1 VGFLR
6 LLDRFFTQRVTL
18 FTIVP
23 YDKNTYNRLSSMRRK
38 PQGPQFFDGI
48 SVNQR
53 RLMRDLNAIG
63 RIGIGSRGAVT
74 RLVFSVKEL
83 RSRQVLIHLMRQAG
97 LKIHIDGIGNI
108 FGRLEGSDP
117 KAPAVLAGSHLDTV
131 IHGGKYD
138 GPVGVIGALE
148 AIRTIHENHISIRS
162 PLEVVCFVGEE
173 SSRFG
178 FSTLGSSL
186 VAGEV
191 HAKDLAN
198 AVDAQGTKLADVLSS
213 LGIAPKKLH
222 RLTRHPKTLKAYLE
236 LHIEQGPILE
246 AIGKRIGLVT
256 SIAAPSRFRVIF
268 TGQADHSGTTPMEMR
283 KDALVA
289 SAQLI
294 EFIEKTCRKYSSM
307 ALGRV
312 VGTVGAMKIE
322 PGVINAVPGRTELMI
337 DIRSTSAQSK
347 KRVTRLVTQQ
357 AQTIARKR
365 AIGVEVLT
373 IREEDPVPLDKRL
386 LRLTQAI
393 CDERKI
399 VYEIMPSGAGH
410 DAMQMAKITPAGM
423 IFIPSQRGISHNPL
437 EWTDP
442 DDIGLGTQLLME
454 TMIRVA
460 NERL

>member
-1 VGFLR
+1 MPAPSNAP
-6 LLDRFFTQRVTL
+6 
-18 FTIVP
+18 TI
-23 YDKNTYNRLSSMRRK
+23 DK
-38 PQGPQFFDGI
+38 
-48 SVNQR
+48 R

-63 RIGIGSRGAVT
+63 RIGIGDHGSVT
-74 RLVFSVKEL
+74 RLVFSIKEL

-97 LKIHIDGIGNI
+97 LKIHVDAIGNI
-108 FGRLEGSDP
+108 FGRLDGADP
-117 KAPAVLAGSHLDTV
+117 KAPALLAGSHLDTV

-148 AIRTIHENHISIRS
+148 AVRTIRENKITLRA
-162 PLEVVCFVGEE
+162 PLEVVCFIGEE

-191 HAKDLAN
+191 HPKDLTN

-213 LGIAPKKLH
+213 LGISPRNLSRLARDPKSM
-222 RLTRHPKTLKAYLE
+222 KAYLE

-246 AIGKRIGLVT
+246 AKAKRIGLVT
-256 SIAAPSRFRVIF
+256 SIAAPSRFKVIF

-289 SAQLI
+289 AAQLI
-294 EFIEKTCRKYSSM
+294 EYVEKICRKFSSM
-307 ALGRV
+307 EKGRV

-322 PGVINAVPGRTELMI
+322 PGVINAVPGRAELSI
-337 DIRSTSAQSK
+337 DIRSTSAQAK
-347 KRVTRLVTQQ
+347 DKVARLVKQRG
-357 AQTIARKR
+357 AAIARDR
-365 AIGVEVLT
+365 GIAIEVLN
-373 IREEDPVPLDKRL
+373 IRAEDPVPLDKRL
-386 LRLTQAI
+386 LRVTRQL
-393 CDERKI
+393 CDEKAI
-399 VYEIMPSGAGH
+399 DYEIMPSGAGH

-423 IFIPSQRGISHNPL
+423 IFIPSRRGISHNPL

-442 DDIGLGTQLLME
+442 DDIALGAQLLME

-460 NERL
+460 NEPI

>member
-1 VGFLR
+1 
-6 LLDRFFTQRVTL
+6 
-18 FTIVP
+18 
-23 YDKNTYNRLSSMRRK
+23 
-38 PQGPQFFDGI
+38 
-48 SVNQR
+48 
-53 RLMRDLNAIG
+53 MRDLNAIG

-97 LKIHIDGIGNI
+97 LAINIDGIGNI
-108 FGRLEGSDP
+108 FGRLEGSDS

-148 AIRTIHENHISIRS
+148 AIRTISENKIAIRS
-162 PLEVVCFVGEE
+162 PVEVVCFVGEE

-198 AVDAQGTKLADVLSS
+198 AVDAQGTKLADVLLS

-222 RLTRHPKTLKAYLE
+222 GLARDPKTLKSYLE

-256 SIAAPSRFRVIF
+256 SIAAPSRFRIIF

-294 EFIEKTCRKYSSM
+294 EFIEKTCRKFSSM
-307 ALGRV
+307 AKGRV

-322 PGVINAVPGRTELMI
+322 PGVINAVPGRAELLV
-337 DIRSTSAQSK
+337 DIRGITAQSK
-347 KRVTRLVTQQ
+347 DRVARMVKQE
-357 AQTIARKR
+357 AQNIARRR
-365 AIGVEVLT
+365 AIGVEILT

-386 LRLTQAI
+386 LHVT
-393 CDERKI
+393 RKI
-399 VYEIMPSGAGH
+399 CEQKQINYEIMPSGAGH

-437 EWTDP
+437 EWTAP
-442 DDIGLGTQLLME
+442 DDIGLGAQLLME

-460 NERL
+460 NESL

>member
-1 VGFLR
+1 MQRNLR
-6 LLDRFFTQRVTL
+6 ARTAAVL
-18 FTIVP
+18 FKAT
-23 YDKNTYNRLSSMRRK
+23 
-38 PQGPQFFDGI
+38 
-48 SVNQR
+48 VNKR
-53 RLMRDLNAIG
+53 RLMRDLNAVG
-63 RIGIGSRGAVT
+63 RIGIGSHGAVT

-83 RSRQVLIHLMRQAG
+83 RSRQLLIHLMRQAG
-97 LKIHIDGIGNI
+97 LKIHIDAIGNI
-108 FGRLEGSDP
+108 FGRLDGANP

-148 AIRTIHENHISIRS
+148 AVRTIQENNIAFRS

-191 HAKDLAN
+191 RPKDLTN
-198 AVDAQGTKLADVLSS
+198 AVDQQGTKLADVLAS
-213 LGIAPKKLH
+213 LGISRRNLGAIKRNPNG
-222 RLTRHPKTLKAYLE
+222 LKAYLE

-246 AIGKRIGLVT
+246 AKKKRIGLVT
-256 SIAAPSRFRVIF
+256 AIAAPSRFRVVF

-294 EFIEKTCRKYSSM
+294 EYVEKTCRKFSSM
-307 ALGRV
+307 AKGRV
-312 VGTVGAMKIE
+312 VGTVGAMRIE
-322 PGVINAVPGRTELMI
+322 PGVINAVPGKAELSV
-337 DIRSTSAQSK
+337 DIRGITARSK
-347 KRVTRLVTQQ
+347 DHVATMVKQK
-357 AQTIARKR
+357 AGAIARAR
-365 AIGVEVLT
+365 GIGVAILP
-373 IREEDPVPLDKRL
+373 IREEHPVALDKRL
-386 LRLTQAI
+386 LRVTKDI
-393 CDERKI
+393 CDEKGLD
-399 VYEIMPSGAGH
+399 YEIMPSGAGH

-423 IFIPSQRGISHNPL
+423 IFVPSTRGISHNPL

-442 DDIGLGTQLLME
+442 EDICLGAQLLME

-460 NERL
+460 NNKL

>member
-1 VGFLR
+1 MKR
-6 LLDRFFTQRVTL
+6 PTTAIDRSAL
-18 FTIVP
+18 PAI
-23 YDKNTYNRLSSMRRK
+23 
-38 PQGPQFFDGI
+38 
-48 SVNQR
+48 NQR

-63 RIGIGSRGAVT
+63 RIGIGNRGGVT
-74 RLVFSVKEL
+74 RLVFSITEL

-108 FGRLEGSDP
+108 FGRLEGRDP
-117 KAPAVLAGSHLDTV
+117 KAPAVLSGSHLDTV

-148 AIRTIHENHISIRS
+148 AIRTIKENKIPIRS

-198 AVDAQGTKLADVLSS
+198 AVDAQGTKLADVLAS
-213 LGIAPKKLH
+213 LGI
-222 RLTRHPKTLKAYLE
+222 TRKNLRGLARDPKTLKAYFE

-256 SIAAPSRFRVIF
+256 SIAAPSRFRITF

-289 SAQLI
+289 AAMLI
-294 EFIEKTCRKYSSM
+294 EFVERTCRKFSTM
-307 ALGRV
+307 AKGRV

-322 PGVINAVPGRTELMI
+322 PGVINAVPGKTELLV
-337 DIRSTSAQSK
+337 DIRAITAPAKNRVAKLVKAEAQGIAA
-347 KRVTRLVTQQ
+347 KRHV
-357 AQTIARKR
+357 
-365 AIGVEVLT
+365 GVEVVT

-386 LRLTQAI
+386 LRMTKDV
-393 CDERKI
+393 CDEKKL

-410 DAMQMAKITPAGM
+410 DAMQMAKITPAAM

-437 EWTDP
+437 EWTAP

-460 NERL
+460 NE

>member
-1 VGFLR
+1 MTSSAERHCLSGTPPSMDLSCCNIDFPPAAKLVICPPMR
-6 LLDRFFTQRVTL
+6 LLPLRVAP
-18 FTIVP
+18 IE
-23 YDKNTYNRLSSMRRK
+23 NRLPS
-38 PQGPQFFDGI
+38 I
-48 SVNQR
+48 NQR

-63 RIGIGSRGAVT
+63 RIGIGNRGAVT

-83 RSRQVLIHLMRQAG
+83 RSRQVLIHLMRQSG

-108 FGRLEGSDP
+108 FGRLEGDDP

-148 AIRTIHENHISIRS
+148 AVRTIDENKIPLRS

-191 HAKDLAN
+191 RPKDLVN
-198 AVDAQGTKLADVLSS
+198 AVDAQGTKLADLLSG
-213 LGIAPKKLH
+213 LGIAPRNLPTLK
-222 RLTRHPKTLKAYLE
+222 REPKSLKAYLE

-246 AIGKRIGLVT
+246 ALGKRIGLVT
-256 SIAAPSRFRVIF
+256 SIAAPSRFRIIF

-294 EFIEKTCRKYSSM
+294 EFIEKICRKFSSM
-307 ALGRV
+307 AKGRV

-322 PGVINAVPGRTELMI
+322 PGVINAVPGRAELSV
-337 DIRSTSAQSK
+337 DIRSTSANSK
-347 KRVTRLVTQQ
+347 ALV
-357 AQTIARKR
+357 
-365 AIGVEVLT
+365 
-373 IREEDPVPLDKRL
+373 
-386 LRLTQAI
+386 
-393 CDERKI
+393 
-399 VYEIMPSGAGH
+399 
-410 DAMQMAKITPAGM
+410 
-423 IFIPSQRGISHNPL
+423 
-437 EWTDP
+437 
-442 DDIGLGTQLLME
+442 
-454 TMIRVA
+454 
-460 NERL
+460 

>member
-1 VGFLR
+1 MKR
-6 LLDRFFTQRVTL
+6 LPTANGPSTL
-18 FTIVP
+18 PAI
-23 YDKNTYNRLSSMRRK
+23 
-38 PQGPQFFDGI
+38 
-48 SVNQR
+48 NQR

-63 RIGIGSRGAVT
+63 RIGIGNRGGVT
-74 RLVFSVKEL
+74 RLVFSIKEL

-97 LKIHIDGIGNI
+97 LKVHIDGIGNI
-108 FGRLEGSDP
+108 FGRFEGRDA
-117 KAPAVLAGSHLDTV
+117 KGPAVLSGSHLDTV

-148 AIRTIHENHISIRS
+148 AVRTICENRIPIHS

-186 VAGEV
+186 AAGEV
-191 HAKDLAN
+191 HPKDLTN
-198 AVDAQGTKLADVLSS
+198 AVDSQGTKLADVLAS
-213 LGIAPKKLH
+213 LGISQKNLRGLARDPKSV
-222 RLTRHPKTLKAYLE
+222 KAYLE

-256 SIAAPSRFRVIF
+256 SIAAPSRFKVIF

-289 SAQLI
+289 AALLI
-294 EFIEKTCRKYSSM
+294 EFIENTCRKFSAM
-307 ALGRV
+307 AKGRV

-322 PGVINAVPGRTELMI
+322 PGVINAVPGKTELLV
-337 DIRSTSAQSK
+337 DIRAITAQAK
-347 KRVTRLVTQQ
+347 DRVARLVKAQ
-357 AQTIARKR
+357 AQNIARKR
-365 AIGVEVLT
+365 GIGVEALT
-373 IREEDPVPLDKRL
+373 IREEDPVPLDTRL
-386 LRLTQAI
+386 LRLTKQI
-393 CDERKI
+393 CQEKNI

-442 DDIGLGTQLLME
+442 DDIGLGTQILME
-454 TMIRVA
+454 TMVRVA
-460 NERL
+460 NEKF